1 MKSTNEKSTNEK
13 STHES
18 KDLDI
23 NNYDLSDILNLFSMP
38 KQFDEQDMKR
48 AKQIVLKT
56 HPDKSGLDSSYFLFY
71 SKAYKVVYNIWEFQK
86 KRDVD
91 KGDTKNTDYK
101 SIVQTEKEKKTILDN
116 FLKTEVESQHFNK
129 WFNDQFERTKIES
142 EHDTKGYG
150 DWLKSQE
157 DDEEQQHG
165 NEESIFSK
173 GGIFDKKKAQS
184 RALVVK
190 KDITELY
197 SPASASDLSGH
208 IADFNSDVFS
218 NLKFQDLYQ
227 AHTESVIP
235 ITDED
240 YDSIPKFANINDY
253 MIHRSRQDI
262 KPLSEQQAIQYLKNR
277 DKEDDEKSMQ
287 RAFELARQS
296 ELVEQKSNDF
306 WSNILYLKNK

>member
-116 FLKTEVESQHFNK
+116 IYHFL
-129 WFNDQFERTKIES
+129 I
-142 EHDTKGYG
+142 
-150 DWLKSQE
+150 
-157 DDEEQQHG
+157 
-165 NEESIFSK
+165 
-173 GGIFDKKKAQS
+173 
-184 RALVVK
+184 
-190 KDITELY
+190 
-197 SPASASDLSGH
+197 
-208 IADFNSDVFS
+208 
-218 NLKFQDLYQ
+218 
-227 AHTESVIP
+227 
-235 ITDED
+235 
-240 YDSIPKFANINDY
+240 
-253 MIHRSRQDI
+253 
-262 KPLSEQQAIQYLKNR
+262 YL
-277 DKEDDEKSMQ
+277 
-287 RAFELARQS
+287 L
-296 ELVEQKSNDF
+296 
-306 WSNILYLKNK
+306 